1 MKNNTMKI
9 VIGGHGCMLQI
20 SHRSVTLELYVFIYI
35 VSKKHMTNDLILPNV
50 KEHNSITKIR
60 SIIDFAKI
68 FYMIIMTYETIDQS
82 LISTIYK
89 H

>member
-35 VSKKHMTNDLILPNV
+35 VLKKKHMTNDLILSNV

-60 SIIDFAKI
+60 SNMNFAKNILYDYWDVI
-68 FYMIIMTYETIDQS
+68 FILYIIIN
-82 LISTIYK
+82 IC
-89 H
+89 

>member
-1 MKNNTMKI
+1 
-9 VIGGHGCMLQI
+9 
-20 SHRSVTLELYVFIYI
+20 
-35 VSKKHMTNDLILPNV
+35 MTNDLILSNV

-68 FYMIIMTYETIDQS
+68 FYMIIMTYYFYY
-82 LISTIYK
+82 IYK

>member
-20 SHRSVTLELYVFIYI
+20 RHRSVTLELYVFIYI

-68 FYMIIMTYETIDQS
+68 FYMIIMTYYFYY
-82 LISTIYK
+82 IYK

>member
-35 VSKKHMTNDLILPNV
+35 VLKKKHMTNDLILSNM

-60 SIIDFAKI
+60 SDIDFAQI
-68 FYMIIMTYETIDQS
+68 FYMMIMT
-82 LISTIYK
+82 
-89 H
+89 